1 MSISERVR
9 NRRVEL
15 NLTQVELAALAGVKQ
30 QSIQQLESGATKRPR
45 FLLELSKALKCSLE
59 WLQDGTGEPNTEEMF
74 QLPKTS
80 IHPVNVKIP
89 SNYRKLTQ
97 EQEELLDLFDSL
109 PAEEASRFLRELKA
123 KSAHFAAIFAEM
135 LAKHGSKAG

>member
-9 NRRVEL
+9 NRRNEL

-59 WLQDGTGEPNTEEMF
+59 WLQDGTGEPNPES
-74 QLPKTS
+74 QRPKV
-80 IHPVNVKIP
+80 IQP
-89 SNYRKLTQ
+89 SNTEPPTSYRKLTK

-109 PAEEASRFLRELKA
+109 PAEEATRFLRELKA

-135 LAKHGSKAG
+135 LAKHGNKAS

>member
-15 NLTQVELAALAGVKQ
+15 NLTQVEVAALAGVKQ
-30 QSIQQLESGATKRPR
+30 QSIQQLESGMTKRPR

-59 WLQDGTGEPNTEEMF
+59 WLQYGTGDPNVEEAT
-74 QLPKTS
+74 QPQVS
-80 IHPVNVKIP
+80 IQSTNGLIP
-89 SNYRKLTQ
+89 SNYRKLTK

-109 PAEEASRFLRELKA
+109 PAEEASRFLRELKT
-123 KSAHFAAIFAEM
+123 KSAHFNAIFAEM
-135 LAKHGSKAG
+135 MAKRGIKTG